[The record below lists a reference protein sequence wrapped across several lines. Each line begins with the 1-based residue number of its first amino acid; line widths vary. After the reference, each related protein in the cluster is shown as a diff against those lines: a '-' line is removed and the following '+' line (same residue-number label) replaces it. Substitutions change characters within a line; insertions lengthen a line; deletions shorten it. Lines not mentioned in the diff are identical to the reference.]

1 MALRNGRTALGLA
14 LLLLAGCGGGMG
26 QVDGKLVWEDGAPA
40 KELEGSQ
47 VVFESAAL
55 RTSARGVVG
64 PDGTFK
70 LGTRTRDDGAPV
82 GEYQVT
88 VIEHRKNANPEGTAL
103 VPALLAPKYADLKTS
118 GLTATVKRGTT
129 PLTFTLERAPKK

>member
-1 MALRNGRTALGLA
+1 
-14 LLLLAGCGGGMG
+14 MG
-26 QVDGKLVWEDGAPA
+26 QVDGQLVWQDGSPA
-40 KELEGSQ
+40 GELAGSQ

-64 PDGTFK
+64 PDGRFQ

-88 VIEHRKNANPEGTAL
+88 VIEHRKNANAAGTVL
-103 VPALLAPKYADLKTS
+103 MPALLAPKYANLSTS
-118 GLTATVKRGTT
+118 GLTATVKPGTT
-129 PLTFTLERAPKK
+129 PLRFELERAKK